1 QISSPAA
8 NGYIRHGFSQ
18 TFTGGANFHARSNG
32 AVVGT
37 EVVWA
42 SPLGTIGFDLAASH
56 VKRIGSG
63 FAVNVGLQ
71 RTFGG
76 TGSSG
81 KSLALTFETRT
92 KDF

>member
-1 QISSPAA
+1 M
-8 NGYIRHGFSQ
+8 
-18 TFTGGANFHARSNG
+18 
-32 AVVGT
+32 VGT

-92 KDF
+92 KDFATPGDLSPDNRYLFEV